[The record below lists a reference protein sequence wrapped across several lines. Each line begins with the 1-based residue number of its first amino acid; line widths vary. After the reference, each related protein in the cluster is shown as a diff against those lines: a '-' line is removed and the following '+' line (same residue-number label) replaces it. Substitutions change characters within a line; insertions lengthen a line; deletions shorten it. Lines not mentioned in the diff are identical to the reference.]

1 MRDDELNLAD
11 DEVQQV
17 EQLIRAARGG
27 CRESMEKLIRASR
40 SFLWTLALRE
50 VPSDLR
56 PKVSASDL
64 VQESLLEAHR
74 DFAGFGG
81 SHPQELYAWLRRIL
95 LNNLANS
102 RRRYR
107 KLKRQLKREVPL
119 QTFTDDSGRMNE
131 LPHPTP
137 SPSKLVISAE
147 REKRVEEAL
156 AKLSSDYQ
164 DVIRLRHKEHLSF
177 GEIAT
182 QLKRSEV
189 AVRKIWSRAIE
200 RLQRE
205 LDAANDSSG
214 RAF

>member
-1 MRDDELNLAD
+1 MRDDELNLAA
-11 DEVQQV
+11 DEVQHV

-27 CRESMEKLIRASR
+27 CRESMEKLIAASR
-40 SFLWTLALRE
+40 GFLWSLALRE

-81 SHPQELYAWLRRIL
+81 SHPQEFYAWLKRIL

-102 RRRYR
+102 QRRYR
-107 KLKRQLKREVPL
+107 KQKRQLKRELPL
-119 QTFTDDSGRMNE
+119 ATFTDDSGLMNE

-137 SPSKLVISAE
+137 SPSSLAMSSE
-147 REKRVEEAL
+147 RAKRVEEAL

-164 DVIRLRHKEHLSF
+164 EVIRLRHQDHLSF
-177 GEIAT
+177 GEIAAR
-182 QLKRSEV
+182 LERSEV

-200 RLQRE
+200 RLQQE
-205 LDAANDSSG
+205 LDAGNDSSG